1 MSDRILT
8 CLAVILTGYILS
20 TLLVFPV
27 RRAAI
32 YFGILDFPGTRKCHT
47 TPVPRIGGI
56 AIFGAMSIVV
66 WGSLLGFRY
75 ANFGW
80 LSSTFHQSILALSQY
95 PVILKKLTAIFLG
108 ASVITFVGL
117 LDDIRGVNFPPLV
130 KLLTQ
135 VFSALILL
143 PVGITLD
150 LFEFSPPIAMILSVA
165 WIVGISNSFN
175 LLDNMNG
182 LSSGIAIICSAVFL
196 ALVTLKGEFFI
207 ALLLSALIGSIMGFF
222 QFNIRKGSIFM
233 GDTGSLFLGYMLGA
247 ISLMARY
254 VDPSDASIFPVLAP
268 IIILGLPLFDT
279 VSVIVIRLW
288 ERRPIYVG
296 DQMHLSHR
304 LVRMGMS
311 KKQAVLFNYLMAFTI
326 SINALLMINSRIV
339 HSVIAVFEVGALAAM
354 VSILMSTRPNPAPQI
369 SETPD
374 ALR

>member
-1 MSDRILT
+1 MSDRFLLCI
-8 CLAVILTGYILS
+8 AVIISGYALS

-27 RRAAI
+27 RRLAI
-32 YFGILDFPGTRKCHT
+32 FYGILDFPGTRKCHD

-56 AIFGAMSIVV
+56 AIFGAMTIVV

-75 ANFGW
+75 LNLGW
-80 LSSTFHQSILALSQY
+80 ISSTFHQSILALSQY
-95 PVILKKLTAIFLG
+95 PLILKKLLALFLG
-108 ASVITFVGL
+108 ASIITLVGL
-117 LDDIRGVNFPPLV
+117 VDDIRGVNFPPLA
-130 KLLTQ
+130 KMLTQ
-135 VFSALILL
+135 VFAALILL
-143 PVGITLD
+143 PVGISMD
-150 LFEFSPPIAMILSVA
+150 LFEFSPPLSMFLSVV

-196 ALVTLKGEFFI
+196 ALVMLRGEFFI
-207 ALLLSALIGSIMGFF
+207 ALLLSSLIGSTLGFF

-233 GDTGSLFLGYMLGA
+233 GDTGSLLLGYMLGA

-268 IIILGLPLFDT
+268 VIILGLPLFDT
-279 VSVIVIRLW
+279 LSVIVIRLR
-288 ERRPIYVG
+288 EGRPIYVG

-311 KKQAVLFNYLMAFTI
+311 KRQAVFFNYLMAFTI

-339 HSVIAVFEVGALAAM
+339 HSVIALFQVGALAAM
-354 VSILMSTRPNPAPQI
+354 VSILMSTQPRAANGVCAGK
-369 SETPD
+369 
-374 ALR
+374 